1 MAATIISFG
10 KPVEKVTQKPKKP
23 FEERVHIL

>member
-10 KPVEKVTQKPKKP
+10 KPVEKVTQNPTKPI
-23 FEERVHIL
+23 EERVHIL